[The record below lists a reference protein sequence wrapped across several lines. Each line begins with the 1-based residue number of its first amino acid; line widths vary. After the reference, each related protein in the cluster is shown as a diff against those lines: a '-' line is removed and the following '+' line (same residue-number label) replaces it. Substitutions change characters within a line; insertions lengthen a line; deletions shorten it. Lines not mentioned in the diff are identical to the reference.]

1 HPITVWAGVILL
13 RLYFEVV
20 GLRPQLTAVLGGFGK
35 RSNNQIPAPDVLLC
49 WFYGLALGAAR
60 FAHFTRYRRDP
71 LLPRLL
77 GIRRL
82 PSPDTLRRLF
92 AAFTYR
98 TTTEVSE
105 ALMRWSL
112 RTMRPILLG
121 HTLDLDSTV
130 FCRYGDQEGSL
141 KGHNP
146 VKHGRPSHHPLLAFL
161 CESRRLLWA
170 TLRAGHAGTANGVGE
185 FVAQAL
191 TMLPAGH
198 RIGLVRADSGFFVTS
213 FLVWLEARALPYVI
227 VARLTPILRR
237 LVLQRIPDA
246 AWRPVGRGIDVA
258 DLETSLPGWGGTPRR
273 FVCLRQRLAER
284 PEARGRRLFEWPDY
298 TFRVFV
304 TSVPY
309 AAELV
314 TRLYAGR
321 ADSENRIK
329 ELKDDLSLD
338 TFCLQAF
345 DATDAAFRTGCVL
358 YNLLAGFRETV
369 LPRAWFA
376 RRLRAVR
383 DFVFLVGADL
393 IPRAHAVQV
402 RFAVPRAER
411 EDFLQ
416 RLRTL
421 AHGLPIAAQLD
432 WELTDGS
439 PEPATPPEAV
449 IPRLPPRRSPR
460 ARPPVPTS

>member
-1 HPITVWAGVILL
+1 MGFTDHPITVWAGVILL
-13 RLYFEVV
+13 RLYVELV
-20 GLRPQLTAVLGGFGK
+20 GLRAQLAAVLGAFAK
-35 RSNNQIPAPDVLLC
+35 RSNNQIPAAEVLLC

-60 FAHFTRYRRDP
+60 FEHFTRYRRDP
-71 LLPRLL
+71 LVPRLL
-77 GIRRL
+77 GVRRF
-82 PSPDTLRRLF
+82 PAPDTLRRLF
-92 AAFTYR
+92 GAFTYR

-105 ALMRWSL
+105 ALLRWSL
-112 RTMRPILLG
+112 QTMRPILLG
-121 HTLDLDSTV
+121 HTLDLDSTM

-141 KGHNP
+141 RGHNP
-146 VKHGRPSHHPLLAFL
+146 AKHGRPSHHPLLAFL

-170 TLRAGHAGTANGVGE
+170 TLRAGHAGTANGVRE

-191 TMLPAGH
+191 TMRPAGH
-198 RIGLVRADSGFFVTS
+198 RIGLVR
-213 FLVWLEARALPYVI
+213 
-227 VARLTPILRR
+227 
-237 LVLQRIPDA
+237 
-246 AWRPVGRGIDVA
+246 RPVGRGIDVA
-258 DLETSLPGWGGTPRR
+258 DIETSLAGWGGTTRR
-273 FVCLRQRLAER
+273 FVCLRQRLADR
-284 PEARGRRLFEWPDY
+284 PAARGRRLFEWPDD

-338 TFCLQAF
+338 TFCLRSF

-358 YNLLAGFRETV
+358 DNLLAGFRETV

-393 IPRAHAVQV
+393 IPRSHVVQV
-402 RFAVPRAER
+402 RFAVPRSERAE
-411 EDFLQ
+411 FLR

-421 AHGLPIAAQLD
+421 SDGLPIAAQLD
-432 WELTDGS
+432 WHLTDGS
-439 PEPATPPEAV
+439 PAPPTPPEAL
-449 IPRLPPRRSPR
+449 IPRLPARISPR
-460 ARPPVPTS
+460 AGPAVSTS